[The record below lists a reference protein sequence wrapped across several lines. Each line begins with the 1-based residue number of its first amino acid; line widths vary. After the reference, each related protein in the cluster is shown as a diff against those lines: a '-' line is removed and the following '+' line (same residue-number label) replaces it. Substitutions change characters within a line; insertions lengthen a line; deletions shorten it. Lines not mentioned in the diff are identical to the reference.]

1 MQKKSD
7 AEAREDDL
15 DKIKMI
21 FEEKGREKVLLQAA
35 DARLRDL
42 MNRKSSKKWSAR
54 KKAKMAAKLMST
66 KSELELA
73 SGIFDIA
80 TNVLERNGI
89 ASSS

>member
-15 DKIKMI
+15 DKIKVI

-35 DARLRDL
+35 DDRLRDL
-42 MNRKSSKKWSAR
+42 MSRKSSKKWSAR
-54 KKAKMAAKLMST
+54 KKAKMAAKLIST
-66 KSELELA
+66 KNELDLA

-89 ASSS
+89 TSSS